1 MDVLALM
8 QPLGILAASFVG
20 FVVIFNRRSKKH
32 RSGHYT
38 LPGWN
43 FFLKQRWA
51 ERRLRKR
58 FKEEDPGEEF
68 FISHPDDE
76 VHAIEKDIGVE
87 SLQFYGTDSQ
97 GNELLVK
104 ISRRKGRVADVILSL
119 RLESGETLTL
129 PQHPDTRIS
138 SANTEEAF
146 EAAGLRYECLVPN
159 SNWRITFAGYLRR
172 EIRKTWS
179 AEVHDDDLI
188 FVRFNFIWGAAN
200 EPLSWPWNW
209 SPKMMA
215 SALATEPWLD
225 GKWINMVPMST
236 QGVDQFGSLRGQIT
250 IGESAPKEVVLPGI
264 REKRWGIER
273 TDYIHR
279 TANFLVSCYDG
290 LIFTLNTKSFSKG
303 LTHVQSGLVRLPCGE
318 VYPIDW
324 SDFHISTL
332 AEHPASLPR
341 GFTFRFSGAGRT
353 FTVVLHFLP
362 EKILPLQGG
371 RPLEWFSHH
380 VPFEVTVNGIPGRG
394 SVQLHYPESYMDIS
408 LPHQREEP
416 RIRKLRYKEIK
427 PNPGKLVVRL
437 SDIDAQSVAVAGGKG
452 ASLALLTCATDN
464 GTFSVPMGFVVTS
477 SAYRQQMNGDQDLGR
492 LLDRLVGIC
501 EEEIKGNLREV
512 CEEVVAKIQS
522 MDVKMQI
529 RLAIEEVLGG
539 IIQSECEENSGDF
552 EIVREM
558 RYAIR
563 SSGISEDGSDASA
576 AGQNE
581 TFLGVSTVD
590 EIHRSIVKC
599 WASLYTYQSVQYR
612 RQNTQPIITEMAVVV
627 QQMVAADVA
636 GVLFTRHPSTGNPS
650 HVLITSNYG
659 LGESVVSGEVDPD
672 VFVVKRNYHDTKF
685 TLVETK
691 VGKKEYKIKMA
702 SNGREVEKIPL
713 DEDVQTSGIS
723 EDGRDASAAG
733 QNETF
738 LGVSTV
744 DEIHRSIVKCWA
756 SLYTYQGVQYR
767 RQNTQPI
774 ITEMAVVVQQ
784 MVAADVAGVLFTRH
798 PSTGNPSHV
807 LITSNYGLGE
817 SVVSG
822 EVDPDVF
829 VVKRNYHDT
838 KFTLVETKVGK
849 KEYKIKMASNGREVE
864 KIPLD
869 EDVQTSTT
877 LNWELA
883 HEFDYPIMSPQ
894 DARSTANVQ
903 EVFPG
908 CTAPLSLFTV
918 AKMIDEASFTG
929 ATGLKASTR
938 LFNVFWITMYQLG
951 FEMYNLFL
959 RQPDEKISMLH
970 KVFGMAVLGRDFIT
984 KEVLSIGIH
993 RRGITGN
1000 WIKFKMMVKT
1010 IVQFFNNGNR
1020 SARGVSLTN
1029 SFRNEYSPESLE
1041 RFSTASELYEDITKN
1056 MVQLYEMSGIHGIV
1070 SQVSVLSQVVL
1081 MMIMVEGAESFTE
1094 DHFNDL
1100 AIVLKCSKEVES
1112 AEIPKSLAEIGRI
1125 IYTTGKAEEFHKIPP
1140 KDAIG
1145 WLERNCREAH
1155 KLFVEFIAKNHHRGL
1170 KEFDLATETWG
1181 MRPEI
1186 VIEMIQANVR
1196 FGKAPTAAVTED
1208 SRDIVDQL
1216 RSPKKGLS
1224 KFFLRR
1230 LVSLLK
1236 KSVQRRELSKS
1247 NLIAVVNEFRMGFRH
1262 LGRLMVAEGRLPD
1275 FHLIFYLVPAEIE
1288 RLLRRRD
1295 ARIVHKASR
1304 RRRLLT
1310 QWEHIQFPELATGI
1324 PRPINH
1330 QATTPPDGGECIVQ
1344 GTTVYPG
1351 LITARACA
1359 IKSFAEVDQ
1368 IQSGDILIT
1377 YSTDIGWSPYFPMLS
1392 AVVTEI
1398 GGLISHGAVVAR
1410 EYGLPCIV
1418 AARGATDY
1426 FRTGDMVTLDAGRGV
1441 IFRTESAHS

>member
-225 GKWINMVPMST
+225 GKWINMVPMSI

-501 EEEIKGNLREV
+501 GEEIKGNLREV

-612 RQNTQPIITEMAVVV
+612 RQNIQPIITEMAVVV

-691 VGKKEYKIKMA
+691 VGKKGYKIKMA
-702 SNGREVEKIPL
+702 SNG
-713 DEDVQTSGIS
+713 Q
-723 EDGRDASAAG
+723 
-733 QNETF
+733 
-738 LGVSTV
+738 
-744 DEIHRSIVKCWA
+744 
-756 SLYTYQGVQYR
+756 
-767 RQNTQPI
+767 
-774 ITEMAVVVQQ
+774 
-784 MVAADVAGVLFTRH
+784 
-798 PSTGNPSHV
+798 
-807 LITSNYGLGE
+807 
-817 SVVSG
+817 
-822 EVDPDVF
+822 
-829 VVKRNYHDT
+829 
-838 KFTLVETKVGK
+838 
-849 KEYKIKMASNGREVE
+849 EVE

-877 LNWELA
+877 LSEKLIQKFTEIGVRLEKMYGNPRDIEWATFDGKIYLLQSRPITTLDAFTDWELA

-1010 IVQFFNNGNR
+1010 IVQFFNNGSR

-1418 AARGATDY
+1418 AARGSTDY